1 MEVEYSIGIK
11 NRFLTLTLDEED
23 PDEIL
28 LGKENLKEE
37 KKDKKKQDK
46 KAAKQVVKEV
56 RQQTNKKEIVNDDN
70 KKESKNLKISIQNIG
85 CSS

>member
-23 PDEIL
+23 PEEIL
-28 LGKENLKEE
+28 QGKENLKDE

-56 RQQTNKKEIVNDDN
+56 KQQSNKKEIVIDEN
-70 KKESKNLKISIQNIG
+70 KKESKSLSRI
-85 CSS
+85 